1 MSAQSI
7 PSSFRVKME
16 AQKISPLSLKESNM
30 LRQMAEIEENLEKC
44 SKEAINLEQEIA
56 KTKTNVATIEE
67 YIEILASQP
76 ELCPSAT
83 KGLSWNKRIALLHKE
98 QLEEWDTL
106 KELEGKWIDL
116 VHIKMVQLK
125 NDLDALLVQ
134 ERSLYET
141 QFSAAKKSQ
150 ECPYHV

>member
-1 MSAQSI
+1 MT
-7 PSSFRVKME
+7 RM
-16 AQKISPLSLKESNM
+16 NM
-30 LRQMAEIEENLEKC
+30 LRKMADIEENLEKC
-44 SKEAINLEQEIA
+44 SNEATNLEQEIA
-56 KTKTNVATIEE
+56 KTKTNVANIEE

-125 NDLDALLVQ
+125 NDLDALLLQ

-141 QFSAAKKSQ
+141 QFSTAKKSQ